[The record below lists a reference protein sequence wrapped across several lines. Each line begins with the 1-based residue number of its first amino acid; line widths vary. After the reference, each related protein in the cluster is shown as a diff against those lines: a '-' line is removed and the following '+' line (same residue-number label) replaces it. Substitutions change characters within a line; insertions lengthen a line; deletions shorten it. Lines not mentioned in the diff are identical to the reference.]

1 MLKLSKCRTKLK
13 RRIPFILK
21 EINFKEIED
30 NTIYVESFPPEVTSE
45 NLVCIFKRAGNVRY
59 IKLPRFK
66 DGQVKGFCFIEYSS

>member
-1 MLKLSKCRTKLK
+1 MVVALVIITRSLDAET
-13 RRIPFILK
+13 RI
-21 EINFKEIED
+21 EVNFKEIED